1 MKPVLTDSTIDQ
13 MLLQGAPVA
22 LGVSGGKDSTVLA
35 FEANAHLDA
44 IGHTGPRILIH
55 SDLGRV
61 EWRGSK
67 DGCEKLAERLGLEL
81 VVVQRQQGD
90 LMDRWLQRWDAN
102 CRRYA
107 QLQVVKIILPWSTP
121 AMRFCT
127 SELKTTIICRELVR
141 RWPGQTILN
150 GVGIRREEG
159 GDRKNAPISEPQGD
173 LVRTK
178 AQTTGYN
185 WHPILDR
192 TLDDVHAC
200 HQHYDWPL
208 QESYT
213 VYGASRHSCV
223 YCIMATLADLLAATQ
238 DPANHDIYREMVQ
251 LEIVSGFSFQSSRWL
266 GDVRPDLLTQQQ
278 LAGLALAKQRAF
290 QRELIESRIP
300 AHLLYTKGWPT
311 VMPTVPEAKKL
322 AEVRSTVGAL
332 MGIEVLYTTAGDI
345 RARYK
350 ELMEKNAVRQ
360 AQKTLKAA

>member
-1 MKPVLTDSTIDQ
+1 MMQPVLTDATIDQ
-13 MLLQGAPVA
+13 LLTQRAPVA

-35 FEANAHLDA
+35 FEANAHLDV
-44 IGHTGPRILIH
+44 IGHAGPRILVH

-67 DGCEKLAERLGLEL
+67 DGCERLAERLGLEL

-107 QLQVVKIILPWSTP
+107 ELQVVKIILPWSTP

-141 RWPGQTILN
+141 RWPGQTIIN

-159 GDRKNAPISEPQGD
+159 GDRKNAPISEPQQN
-173 LVRTK
+173 LVRVK
-178 AQTTGYN
+178 AQTTGYD

-200 HQHYDWPL
+200 HGHYDWPL

-223 YCIMATLADLLAATQ
+223 FCIMATLADLLAGASCE
-238 DPANHDIYREMVQ
+238 DNHAIYREMVQ
-251 LEIVSGFSFQSSRWL
+251 LEIVSGFSFQSARWL
-266 GDVRPDLLTQQQ
+266 GDVRPDLLSAEQQ
-278 LAGLALAKQRAF
+278 AGLALAKQRAY

-300 AHLLYTKGWPT
+300 AHLLYAKGWPT
-311 VMPTVPEAKKL
+311 VMPTVPEAKLL
-322 AEVRSTVGAL
+322 AHVRSTVGAL
-332 MGIEVLYTTAGDI
+332 MGIPVLYTTAGDI
-345 RARYK
+345 RQRYA
-350 ELMEKNAVRQ
+350 ELMAKNAQRQ
-360 AQKTLKAA
+360 ALQAA